1 MTVPWTPRLGW
12 PDGVVALCVTIFLT
26 LGTPL
31 VPRGRGIEAPLDL
44 PGYLLL
50 ACSGLVLLYRR
61 RYPTAVVLA
70 TTLLTIVYYA
80 AAYPGFFQPCAFV
93 IALYTVTSLG
103 YRWLALV
110 TGIGMCAGLTIIAS
124 MLSGDADGR
133 ILDAPLWV
141 GGWLAAAIVAAE
153 TARHRRAYLNE
164 VEQRAADALRTK
176 EEAAR
181 LRATEERLRIARE
194 LHDSLTHAISLVNVQ
209 VGLAVHLFD
218 RDRESS
224 RTALLSVKDASRQAM
239 RELRSTLEVLRKDD
253 EEPDGP
259 SLDQIGELIR
269 KSERPGLD
277 ITLRVS
283 GDRQPLPREV
293 DHAAYRIVQE
303 SLTNAVRHANT
314 PTLSVEVAYQPQ
326 HVTMRI
332 EDEGKVGQP
341 VREGVGIRGMRER
354 VAALG
359 GELHVGPKADGGFAV
374 VATLPL
380 PDKAGKADKGDEQT

>member
-1 MTVPWTPRLGW
+1 MAV
-12 PDGVVALCVTIFLT
+12 CVTLFVT

-31 VPRGRGIEAPLDL
+31 VPRGQGIEEPLDL
-44 PGYLLL
+44 AGYVLL
-50 ACSGLVLLYRR
+50 ACSGLVLVFRR
-61 RYPTAVVLA
+61 RYPVSVVIA
-70 TTLLTIVYYA
+70 TGLLTCLYYA
-80 AAYPGFFQPCAFV
+80 GAYPGFFQPSAFV
-93 IALYTVTSLG
+93 LALYTVTSYG
-103 YRWLALV
+103 YRWLA
-110 TGIGMCAGLTIIAS
+110 GIVGIALCAGLTVIAF
-124 MLSGDADGR
+124 LLNGDADGR
-133 ILDAPLWV
+133 LLDAPLWV
-141 GGWLAAAIVAAE
+141 GGWLAAAIIAAE

-209 VGLAVHLFD
+209 IGLAVHLFD
-218 RDRESS
+218 RDRDGS
-224 RTALLSVKDASRQAM
+224 REALLSVKDSSRQAM

-253 EEPDGP
+253 EAPGGP
-259 SLDQIGELIR
+259 SLDQIDELIR

-283 GDRQPLPREV
+283 GDRQPLPPEV

-314 PTLSVEVAYQPQ
+314 PTLSVEVAYQPE

-332 EDEGKVGQP
+332 EDEGTPGSP

-359 GELHVGPKADGGFAV
+359 GELHVGPKTDGDGFTV

-380 PDKAGKADKGDEQT
+380 PDKSARGDDTA